1 MTFNREKIL
10 SPLRKNL
17 ARPVHVLQILV
28 GPRQVGKTTAIHKFL
43 EEWPE
48 QKSYA
53 TADQLTPPD
62 TNWLAET
69 WRQARKLTG
78 KMPLLVVDEIQK
90 VPRWSEAVKMLH
102 DEDVGKQRALRVI
115 LLGSSALLLQHGMQE
130 SLSGRFQLIQCPHW
144 SYPECRQAFRWSL
157 DQFLFYGGYPGAV
170 PFIDDFTTW
179 KEYIQNS
186 LLETVIGRDIPAV
199 HRIDQ
204 PALFR
209 QTLALVCR
217 HPAEIISLQKLLG
230 QLHDR
235 GSINTLANY
244 LDLIA
249 GAFLIESIRKYS
261 PRAIRVRASSPKLI
275 ARDNGLITA
284 LRGVPFEETLRDRA
298 FYGRL
303 AENAVGAALIN
314 SGETVFYWS
323 ERDKEVDFIVQR
335 GLELL
340 AVEVTT
346 GAGHPTPGLKTF
358 LHRYPAA
365 KPVRIGG
372 VGADLS
378 VEQFLEHGF

>member
-1 MTFNREKIL
+1 MTFKREKIL

-28 GPRQVGKTTAIHKFL
+28 GPRQVGKTTAIHQFL

-48 QKSYA
+48 PKYYA

-62 TNWLAET
+62 TKWLAET

-78 KMPLLVVDEIQK
+78 KMPLLVIDEIQK

-102 DEDVGKQRALRVI
+102 DEDIREKRALRVI
-115 LLGSSALLLQHGMQE
+115 LLGSSALLLQRGMQE
-130 SLSGRFQLIQCPHW
+130 SLAGRFQLIQCPHW
-144 SYPECRQAFRWSL
+144 SYQERRQAFGGSL

-170 PFIDDFTTW
+170 PFIDDFVTW

-230 QLHDR
+230 QLQDG

-249 GAFLIESIRKYS
+249 GAFLVEPIRKYS
-261 PRAIRVRASSPKLI
+261 PRAIRVRTSSPKLI
-275 ARDNGLITA
+275 SRDNGLITA
-284 LRGVPFEETLRDRA
+284 LRGVPFEETLRDRP

-303 AENAVGAALIN
+303 IENAVGAALIN
-314 SGETVFYWS
+314 AGETVFYWS
-323 ERDKEVDFIVQR
+323 ERDREVDFIVQR
-335 GLELL
+335 GDDLF

-358 LHRYPAA
+358 LRRYPTTR
-365 KPVRIGG
+365 PIRIGG
-372 VGADLS
+372 ANADLS
-378 VEQFLEHGF
+378 MEQFLKHGF